1 MNFENFSK
9 LKKDN
14 EELHAKLEKLRA
26 QIAEERR
33 AWRKRASMDKDLKRT
48 ISKKD
53 IRIKELERELSH
65 SKGVIHDIL

>member
-33 AWRKRASMDKDLKRT
+33 ALAS
-48 ISKKD
+48 IIAKK
-53 IRIKELERELSH
+53 
-65 SKGVIHDIL
+65 V